1 MTQHLNTT
9 GVMMELLGM
18 SGNFAI
24 DEATTTGLT
33 LGLFSGVYVTANVV
47 QTIAATTEVLAD
59 DATNWVFCTAGG
71 VNSNSGA
78 NPSVPQVLYKV
89 TTASGVITAIV
100 DIRGA
105 IITQETAF

>member
-33 LGLFSGVYVTANVV
+33 LGYFAGVYIITSSVTQIAAG
-47 QTIAATTEVLAD
+47 TIALTD
-59 DATNWVFCTAGG
+59 DATNWVTCTSGG
-71 VNSNSGA
+71 VSANSGA
-78 NPSVPQVLYKV
+78 NPTVPDVLYKV

-100 DIRGA
+100 DVRGA
-105 IITQETAF
+105 IVTQEILF

>member
-1 MTQHLNTT
+1 MTQHLNTA

-33 LGLFSGVYVTANVV
+33 LGFFSGIYVSANSVT
-47 QTIAATTEVLAD
+47 TIAAGTIVLTD
-59 DATNWVFCTAGG
+59 DATNWVTATSGG
-71 VNSNSGA
+71 VTANSGA
-78 NPSVPQVLYKV
+78 NPTIPDVLYKV
-89 TTASGVITAIV
+89 TTASGIITAIV

-105 IITQETAF
+105 IITQETVF